1 MGSNESNTK
10 ELWGVVRREE
20 AKDLWTRIG
29 TAFEN
34 KDGSWNLRM
43 NFVPVDPTTA
53 IQMRDPKSAEEG
65 V

>member
-1 MGSNESNTK
+1 MSNESNTK

-20 AKDLWTRIG
+20 GKDLWTRIG

-43 NFVPVDPTTA
+43 NFVPVDPTTT
-53 IQMRDPKSAEEG
+53 IQMRDPKPAEEEE
-65 V
+65 